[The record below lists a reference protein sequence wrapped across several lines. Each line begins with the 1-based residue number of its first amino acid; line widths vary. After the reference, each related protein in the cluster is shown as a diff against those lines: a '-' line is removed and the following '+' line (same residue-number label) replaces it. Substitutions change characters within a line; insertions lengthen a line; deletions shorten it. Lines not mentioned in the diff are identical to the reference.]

1 MGPNGYGRQDNH
13 RAGQGFD
20 PLPALAGEIATR
32 RHNDGLAPSDVM
44 ELAFEVTRTSA
55 EIYELVGG
63 LAGSLAEPPEG
74 GSPTIHPPLQ
84 RHLASLLMIMAA
96 TQESENRV
104 RRLESKII
112 GTQPEILDAFLE
124 DCWAALVI
132 FKEAGV
138 NLAGIIDGSTSPA
151 VTATETLI
159 QIMKRLETCTIK
171 VLGLPGT
178 GIAVSYQCL
187 AETAFNLQRQA
198 GDLVIKPFGSP

>member
-1 MGPNGYGRQDNH
+1 MESNGDWLQDLHQPEDVSGPVNENATGGRHDN
-13 RAGQGFD
+13 
-20 PLPALAGEIATR
+20 
-32 RHNDGLAPSDVM
+32 LAPTEVM
-44 ELAFEVTRTSA
+44 ELAFEVTRASA
-55 EIYELVGG
+55 AIYELVAD

-159 QIMKRLETCTIK
+159 QIMKRLETCSEK
-171 VLGLPGT
+171 VYGLPRVGM
-178 GIAVSYQCL
+178 AVSYQCL
-187 AETAFNLQRQA
+187 VEAAFDLQRHA
-198 GDLVIKPFGSP
+198 DGLEGSVSIS